1 MNTKPI
7 ETQETLR
14 NEIESA
20 SEGVP
25 IEQDG
30 IELTVEE
37 LEEVIAPRI
46 AFNHNETLV

>member
-1 MNTKPI
+1 MKTKPI

-14 NEIESA
+14 SETEPA
-20 SEGVP
+20 SERVA
-25 IEQDG
+25 IEEDG

>member
-1 MNTKPI
+1 MNTKPH

-14 NEIESA
+14 NATESA
-20 SEGVP
+20 SERVL
-25 IEQDG
+25 IEEDE

>member
-1 MNTKPI
+1 MNTKPN

-14 NEIESA
+14 TETESA
-20 SEGVP
+20 SERVL
-25 IEQDG
+25 IEEDD